1 MASSVPKTP
10 PLPQV
15 WADRIAETQAAIA
28 SGGFTLDDM
37 PGYVPGEPP
46 SIDTWHHMDYLDIYP
61 KIYGRECGANGIG
74 KLREVALVNIT
85 DSERFPLYDE
95 DPEYFP
101 TMGLSHDDLDIGR
114 MRDQSLEYQ
123 DKLEQAG
130 VTVHRIDFP
139 QPAVGAF
146 GPMRGTW
153 AANELLVVRGGSIV
167 EKVAISPFGTGRA
180 EYLALW
186 AFACLGIPV
195 VATITGTG
203 VCEAGPCH
211 WLAEDVFVAGRGL
224 AYNQEGLDQLLPVVA
239 QSAGLDPE
247 DMTTLAINF
256 PGNIYF
262 NPRTGQSHHPD
273 MAVCALDVDKVICY
287 PPSLDFRSYEW
298 LRKSGYTM
306 VTVDMEEQRL
316 FAPANV
322 MLIEPGLVVMHSEGP
337 EAIAAVR
344 KAGVEV
350 IETPYS
356 EFLRIGG
363 GLHCSTLRLLRDK
376 GPYSTD
382 RPS

>member
-37 PGYVPGEPP
+37 PGYVPGQPP

-123 DKLEQAG
+123 AKLEQAG
-130 VTVHRIDFP
+130 VKVHRIDFP

-224 AYNQEGLDQLLPVVA
+224 AYNQQGLDQLLPVVA

-247 DMTTLAINF
+247 DMTTLTINF

-273 MAVCALDVDKVICY
+273 MSVCALDVDKVICY

-298 LRKSGYTM
+298 LRKRGYTM

>member
-247 DMTTLAINF
+247 DMTTLTINF

-298 LRKSGYTM
+298 LRKRGYTM